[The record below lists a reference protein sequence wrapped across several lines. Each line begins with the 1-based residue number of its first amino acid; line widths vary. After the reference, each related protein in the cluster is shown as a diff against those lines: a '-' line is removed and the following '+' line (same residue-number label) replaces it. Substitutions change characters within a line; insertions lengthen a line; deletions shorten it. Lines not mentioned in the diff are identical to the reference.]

1 MSASIPR
8 WLEII
13 TEGYEQDPQTNKL
26 LAELSI
32 AGHNDQGFT
41 LSDGLIKFKGKIWL
55 GSHTA
60 AHQAVLLALH
70 SSGLGGHIGITA
82 TYQKIKSLFAWPHM
96 KQDIRKY
103 IAACNICQQAKVE
116 HTKTP
121 GTLQPLPIPTHAW
134 TIISLDFVEGLPKSQ
149 KFDTILVVIDKFT
162 KYGHFIPLSH
172 PYTAFTVA
180 QLFINHVYKLH
191 GLPQVIISDRDKVF
205 TSALWREL
213 FKLSDTTLNMSSSY
227 HPQTDGQTERLNQC
241 LETYLCCMVHACPT
255 KWSHWLSLAEFW
267 YNSTFH
273 SALGKSPFEVLY
285 GHPPRHFGI
294 QGAAQCSSQDLT
306 QWLGDRA
313 LMHQVIRDNL
323 QRAQHRM
330 KQQADKHRLECEFE
344 VSDWV
349 YLKLQPY
356 VQMSMA
362 RRTNQKF
369 SFKYFGPYQ
378 VLQ

>member
-1 MSASIPR
+1 MSTYEKECLAILLAVDKWKSYLQHKEFIIATDHRSLTHLGEHKIHHGMQHKAFLELLGLQYKVVYKKGLENKAADSLSRQPHTLELSAMSASIPR

-13 TEGYEQDPQTNKL
+13 TEGYEQDPQTEKL

-70 SSGLGGHIGITA
+70 SSGLGGHSGITA

-103 IAACNICQQAKVE
+103 IAACNICQQAKAE

-162 KYGHFIPLSH
+162 NMGTSFLYPTPILLLLWLNYSS
-172 PYTAFTVA
+172 TMC
-180 QLFINHVYKLH
+180 
-191 GLPQVIISDRDKVF
+191 ISCTGCHK
-205 TSALWREL
+205 
-213 FKLSDTTLNMSSSY
+213 
-227 HPQTDGQTERLNQC
+227 
-241 LETYLCCMVHACPT
+241 
-255 KWSHWLSLAEFW
+255 
-267 YNSTFH
+267 
-273 SALGKSPFEVLY
+273 
-285 GHPPRHFGI
+285 
-294 QGAAQCSSQDLT
+294 
-306 QWLGDRA
+306 
-313 LMHQVIRDNL
+313 
-323 QRAQHRM
+323 
-330 KQQADKHRLECEFE
+330 
-344 VSDWV
+344 
-349 YLKLQPY
+349 
-356 VQMSMA
+356 
-362 RRTNQKF
+362 
-369 SFKYFGPYQ
+369 
-378 VLQ
+378 